1 MPGNVRSKKAKNS
14 ELLAQRK
21 EALFSRTLRTFPGN
35 ACSVFHNFLTFPL
48 EGCLSTRV
56 EPVQLLSAQ
65 NRNTL
70 GKILTLRMILFLKR
84 AFQSQFGECMQMF
97 SVELA
102 TVKSV
107 DYIDQKIVPTD
118 ANEKKV

>member
-35 ACSVFHNFLTFPL
+35 ACSVFHNSP
-48 EGCLSTRV
+48 R
-56 EPVQLLSAQ
+56 LL
-65 NRNTL
+65 RNTL
-70 GKILTLRMILFLKR
+70 GKILTLRMILFFKR

>member
-1 MPGNVRSKKAKNS
+1 M
-14 ELLAQRK
+14 
-21 EALFSRTLRTFPGN
+21 
-35 ACSVFHNFLTFPL
+35 
-48 EGCLSTRV
+48 STRV

-70 GKILTLRMILFLKR
+70 GKILTLRMILFFKR

>member
-1 MPGNVRSKKAKNS
+1 MNQFSCSR
-14 ELLAQRK
+14 R
-21 EALFSRTLRTFPGN
+21 LF
-35 ACSVFHNFLTFPL
+35 
-48 EGCLSTRV
+48 
-56 EPVQLLSAQ
+56 
-65 NRNTL
+65 RNT
-70 GKILTLRMILFLKR
+70 GKILTLRKILFFKG
-84 AFQSQFGECMQMF
+84 AFQSQFGECVQMF